1 MATTCTYEKY
11 INYNKNLELN
21 ISNNSELKNSMCK
34 IKEKTKVPFPY
45 AQQSE

>member
-21 ISNNSELKNSMCK
+21 INKDSELKNG
-34 IKEKTKVPFPY
+34 IGKTKEQARMSFLY
-45 AQQSE
+45 AQRSE